1 MSASLLPF
9 KKILHDGEARQKEE
23 VALAEE
29 AQSFKM
35 ANLNTMAT
43 IAEVAVLGIC
53 GILSWKFFSRTVEG
67 TMGLI
72 IGSLA
77 IVLEILAFFCWQG
90 ISKSAGKYRVALI
103 TCAVVLTAV
112 SATHASIE
120 WWKHTG
126 VIQQASGEIQFYADY
141 LALFVLIGLLAG
153 AAFWLKTAHWQSEI
167 SKERAKAE
175 TRTAI
180 ARAELVGAKAEMQ
193 AESQL
198 DRARVQ
204 FLNEQL
210 ETANE
215 AVDAIT
221 KIAATHQRAEEALAA
236 LGNPELANN
245 LRRQF
250 GQIALIN
257 SGNNATEPGKQ

>member
-1 MSASLLPF
+1 MAGMLLPF
-9 KKILHDGEARQKEE
+9 KKILHDGEVRQKEE
-23 VALAEE
+23 VSLNEE

-35 ANLNTMAT
+35 ANLNTIAT
-43 IAEVAVLGIC
+43 IAEIAVLCIC
-53 GILSWKFFSRTVEG
+53 GILSWKFFSRTVDG
-67 TMGLI
+67 TMGYV

-77 IVLEILAFFCWQG
+77 IILEVMAFFCWQG

-103 TCAVVLTAV
+103 SCAIVLTTV

-126 VIQQASGEIQFYADY
+126 VIQQATTEIQFYADY
-141 LALFVLIGLLAG
+141 LALFVLIGLMAG
-153 AAFWLKTAHWQSEI
+153 SAFWLKISHWQSGI

-175 TRTAI
+175 QRTAI

-193 AESQL
+193 AETAL
-198 DRARVQ
+198 DRARVS

-210 ETANE
+210 ETAND
-215 AVDAIT
+215 AVDAIS
-221 KIAATHQRAEEALAA
+221 KIAATHARAEEALSKLGDKA
-236 LGNPELANN
+236 LAEN

-250 GQIALIN
+250 GQIAMIT
-257 SGNNATEPGKQ
+257 SEEEKK

>member
-1 MSASLLPF
+1 MAGSLLPF
-9 KKILHDGEARQKEE
+9 KKILHDGEAREKEE
-23 VALAEE
+23 LSLNEE

-35 ANLNTMAT
+35 ANLNTVAT
-43 IAEVAVLGIC
+43 IAELAVLGIC
-53 GILSWKFFSRTVEG
+53 GILSWKFFSRTVDG
-67 TMGLI
+67 AMGYV

-77 IVLEILAFFCWQG
+77 IILEVMAFFCWQG
-90 ISKSAGKYRVALI
+90 ISKSAGKYRIALI
-103 TCAVVLTAV
+103 TCAITLTTI

-126 VIQQASGEIQFYADY
+126 VIKQATAEIQFYADY
-141 LALFVLIGLLAG
+141 LALFVLIGLMAG
-153 AAFWLKTAHWQSEI
+153 AAFWLKISHWQSEI

-175 TRTAI
+175 QRTAI

-193 AESQL
+193 AETQL

-215 AVDAIT
+215 AVDAIS
-221 KIAATHQRAEEALAA
+221 KIAATHARAEQALAA
-236 LGNPELANN
+236 LGNPTLADN

-250 GQIALIN
+250 GQIAMVS
-257 SGNNATEPGKQ
+257 SGDGGADPK

>member
-1 MSASLLPF
+1 MPASLLPF
-9 KKILHDGEARQKEE
+9 KKILHDGDARQKEE
-23 VALAEE
+23 ISLNEE

-35 ANLNTMAT
+35 ANLNNVAT
-43 IAEVAVLGIC
+43 IAEIAVLGIC
-53 GILSWKFFSRTVEG
+53 GILSWKFFSNTVEG
-67 TMGLI
+67 AMGYV

-77 IVLEILAFFCWQG
+77 IILEVMAFFCWQG
-90 ISKSAGKYRVALI
+90 IPKSSGKYRMALI
-103 TCAVVLTAV
+103 SCAIVLTTV

-126 VIQQASGEIQFYADY
+126 VIRQAANEIQFYADY
-141 LALFVLIGLLAG
+141 LALFVLIGLIAG
-153 AAFWLKTAHWQSEI
+153 AAFWLKIAHWQSAI

-175 TRTAI
+175 QRTAI

-193 AESQL
+193 AESAL

-215 AVDAIT
+215 AVDAIS
-221 KIAATHQRAEEALAA
+221 KIALTHARAEEALSK
-236 LGNPELANN
+236 LGDKSLAEN

-250 GQIALIN
+250 GQIAMIN
-257 SGNNATEPGKQ
+257 SSSENDPK